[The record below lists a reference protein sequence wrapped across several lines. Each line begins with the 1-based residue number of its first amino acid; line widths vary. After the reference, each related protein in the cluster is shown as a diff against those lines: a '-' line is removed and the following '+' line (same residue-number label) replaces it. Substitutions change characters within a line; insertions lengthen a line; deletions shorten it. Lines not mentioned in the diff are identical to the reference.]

1 MSEYTNKIIDYI
13 DNNLSE
19 DESDKFIINLDNN
32 KELKDE
38 FLLFQDINEYM
49 KSKLLS
55 ESIESYDNFK
65 QIEKEAKDDV
75 SEFLLQGKTDN
86 DVLDYLSL
94 AFPGENNS
102 VKNLIKEAEKEAEIK
117 GINELANNWVSE
129 YENEKEDEK
138 EQDLISYIKIVN
150 FGENKES
157 KDFSSIE
164 NKKIKGRRRLYYWI
178 SSAAAILIIIFILNS
193 VFNNIPK
200 NEKIFAEYHNTPYEL
215 TGIQVRNAE
224 QDINTVFEEATFL
237 YKQNL
242 YEKAFIKFNT
252 LVSDNT
258 NFVQALFY
266 SGLAQFEAENY
277 NKSALIF
284 DKVISQF
291 DEYEIES
298 KWYLSLAYIKTN
310 EFSKALPYLE
320 DIAKQK
326 NLYQEDAKKILKQI
340 K

>member
-1 MSEYTNKIIDYI
+1 MTEYSDEIIDYI

-19 DESDKFIINLDNN
+19 DESDKFIIKLDNN
-32 KELKDE
+32 KDLKDE

-55 ESIESYDNFK
+55 ESIENDDNFK
-65 QIEKEAKDDV
+65 QIEKEAKEDV
-75 SEFLLQGKTDN
+75 GGFLLQGKTDN
-86 DVLDYLSL
+86 DVLDYLSF
-94 AFPGENNS
+94 AFPEKNNS
-102 VKNLIKEAEKEAEIK
+102 VKNLIKEAEKEAKIK
-117 GINELANNWVSE
+117 GIDELSKEWVSE
-129 YENEKEDEK
+129 YENEDEK
-138 EQDLISYIKIVN
+138 EQDLINYIKIVN
-150 FGENKES
+150 LGEKKES
-157 KDFSSIE
+157 RDFSSIG
-164 NKKIKGRRRLYYWI
+164 NKKIKGKRKLYYWI
-178 SSAAAILIIIFILNS
+178 SSAAAILIIIFLLNS
-193 VFNNIPK
+193 VFNSTPK

-298 KWYLSLAYIKTN
+298 KWYLSLAYIKIN
-310 EFSKALPYLE
+310 EFNKALPFLN
-320 DIAKQK
+320 DISKQK
-326 NLYQEDAKKILKQI
+326 SMYQEDAKEILEQI
-340 K
+340 NN